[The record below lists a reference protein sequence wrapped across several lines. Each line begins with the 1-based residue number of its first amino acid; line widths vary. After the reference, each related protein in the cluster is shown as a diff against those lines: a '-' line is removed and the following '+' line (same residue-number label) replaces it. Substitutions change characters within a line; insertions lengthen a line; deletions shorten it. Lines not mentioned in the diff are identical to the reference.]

1 MQTELIGP
9 HLRFSDLKPPPA
21 DFRREV
27 VEGLRLPQ
35 KTLSPKFFYDAEGCR
50 LFEAICDLPEYYLT
64 RTEIGILTEHAEDI
78 ARTLGQDGTLIELGS
93 GNSRKVRLL
102 LEALRPAVYIPVDIA
117 REHLLAASR
126 TLAADYPWLDIHAAC
141 LDYSE
146 RFEMPFLPDAQRKV
160 IFFPGSSI
168 GNFEPAEA
176 ENLLRGIAQCAQPNG
191 GLLIGFDLKKD
202 GNILQAAYND
212 SAGVTALFNLNLL
225 RCINA
230 KAAANFAL
238 DRFHHHAFYN
248 EPQGR
253 IEMHLCSESCQQVVV
268 AGETFDFLDGESI
281 HTENSYKYGIEEFRS
296 LALSAGFEPGHCWCD
311 RDGLFCVHYFAIG
324 SA

>member
-1 MQTELIGP
+1 MQIELIGP

-35 KTLSPKFFYDAEGCR
+35 KTLSPKFFYDDEGCR

-64 RTEIGILTEHAEDI
+64 RTEIGILSEHTEGI
-78 ARTLGQDGTLIELGS
+78 ARILGQGGTFIELGS

-117 REHLLAASR
+117 KEHLLAASH
-126 TLAADYPWLDIHAAC
+126 TLAVDYPWLNIHAAC

-146 RFEMPFLPDAQRKV
+146 HFEMPFLPDAQKKV

-168 GNFEPAEA
+168 GNFEPAAA
-176 ENLLRGIAQCAQPNG
+176 ENLLCGIAQCVQPDG

-202 GNILQAAYND
+202 ASILDAAYND

-238 DRFHHHAFYN
+238 DRFRHQAFYN
-248 EPQGR
+248 EEQGR
-253 IEMHLCSESCQQVVV
+253 IEMHLCSEACQQVVV
-268 AGETFDFLDGESI
+268 AGERFHFLDGESI
-281 HTENSYKYGIEEFRS
+281 HTENSYKYGIDEFRT
-296 LALSAGFEPGHCWCD
+296 LACRAGFEPGCDWRD
-311 RDGLFCVHYFAIG
+311 RDGLFCVHYFAV
-324 SA
+324 STS